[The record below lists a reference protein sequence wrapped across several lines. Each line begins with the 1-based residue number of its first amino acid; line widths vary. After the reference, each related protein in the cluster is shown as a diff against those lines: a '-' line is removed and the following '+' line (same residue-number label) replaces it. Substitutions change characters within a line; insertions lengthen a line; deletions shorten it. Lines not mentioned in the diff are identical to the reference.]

1 VHGDGEKNYCGG
13 FCLAPVKLVQLG
25 PRGGGEKGARAVD
38 DCIIVGAGPGGLM
51 AAIYLAR
58 YRLRCRVL
66 DAGESRAK
74 IIPRSHNY
82 PGFPEEIPGNELL
95 LRLRGQ
101 LANYNLSPVAERVD
115 DIRFDGTAFEVVT
128 ARNSFVGR
136 TVLLATG
143 IDDISPPFADE
154 ADHAKA
160 IQAGL
165 IHYCPVC
172 EGYEASDKPVF
183 VLGSGEHGVRE
194 ALFIRSFTSDI
205 TLLCPFGRHNISPQ
219 DAARLQRAQIKVA
232 EGPVEPLR
240 IEAGQLVLATSEAIY
255 RSGSVF
261 VAMGCKPRTA
271 LAEQLGVA
279 LSPGGCIIVD
289 AHQRT
294 SRAGVYAAGDVI
306 EGLDQISTA
315 VGHAAI
321 AAITIRNDLQTSVA

>member
-1 VHGDGEKNYCGG
+1 M
-13 FCLAPVKLVQLG
+13 
-25 PRGGGEKGARAVD
+25 D
-38 DCIIVGAGPGGLM
+38 DCIIVGAGPAGLM

-58 YRLRCRVL
+58 YRLRCRIL

-82 PGFPEEIPGNELL
+82 PGFPDGIPGIELL
-95 LRLRGQ
+95 SRLRAQ
-101 LANYNLSPVAERVD
+101 LANYSLSPVEERVD
-115 DIRFDGTAFEVVT
+115 DIRVDGNAFEVKT
-128 ARNSFVGR
+128 DRNSFAAR

-143 IDDISPPFADE
+143 IDDVSPPFIDE
-154 ADHAKA
+154 NEHAKA
-160 IQAGL
+160 IQACL

-172 EGYEASDKPVF
+172 EGYESSDKPVF

-194 ALFIRSFTSDI
+194 ALFIGSFTPDI

-219 DAARLQRAQIKVA
+219 DAARLQQAKIKVA

-240 IEAGQLVLATSEAIY
+240 IEAGKLVLATSDTIH

-261 VAMGCKPRTA
+261 VAMGCKPRNTLAERLGIA
-271 LAEQLGVA
+271 LAP
-279 LSPGGCIIVD
+279 SGCILVD
-289 AHQRT
+289 SHQRT
-294 SRAGVYAAGDVI
+294 SLKGVYAAGDVI

-321 AAITIRNDLQTSVA
+321 AAIAIRNDLHAIAT